1 MVAMGPTSG
10 SGTAL
15 GSLATASTA
24 ASTEATASMAASTG
38 TTSRDL
44 GRSKPQT
51 CDPLSS
57 SDCSDTER
65 VLAKSLCSLFH
76 SLKRKRNVSQGNSAA
91 VVWGAN
97 PVTVPEINGQTVTES
112 GRLQSMLATQGMPAS
127 PAIPVT
133 HLPANTLPAPVQL
146 TLPPVDVN
154 PLLHT
159 ANSAVQIPTQQLGN
173 EVLCGVTSL
182 AHSVP
187 DTIKDKILKR
197 EYIDIFSLLVT
208 DMEVEPE
215 KGGSAEAKD
224 KRPKV
229 AKNIQNWIRA
239 FHIFMPVIEEHEPAH
254 APFLIRYMDTILT
267 AQRRGGWAWFN
278 YDIRFRKSMAHNPAV
293 SWQHRLIDLWLDEM
307 TLQKSSWA
315 ERAGTSYSHLR
326 ERGLYQRDRF
336 SFQGSGRW
344 DTCRQFNAGH
354 CTWKNCK
361 IRHTCSTC
369 GFGSHPAAQCHTS
382 RDQRQF
388 PQQQV
393 GRSPD
398 FASPNPGPC

>member
-1 MVAMGPTSG
+1 MSEFPSPSQEGPPSDEPQQDSTLISFVPRSSSAASRKRSIRPEQAGALVGKRKRPAGLKTIAAGPHGDDGAPMPTSG

-24 ASTEATASMAASTG
+24 ASTG
-38 TTSRDL
+38 TTSCHL
-44 GRSKPQT
+44 GRGKPQT

-65 VLAKSLCSLFH
+65 VLAKLLCSLFH

-97 PVTVPEINGQTVTES
+97 PVTVPVISGQTVTES

-127 PAIPVT
+127 PAIP
-133 HLPANTLPAPVQL
+133 ANTLPAPVQP

-159 ANSAVQIPTQQLGN
+159 ANSAVQIPTQQLGY

-187 DTIKDKILKR
+187 DTIKEKILKR
-197 EYIDIFSLLVT
+197 EYIDIL
-208 DMEVEPE
+208 
-215 KGGSAEAKD
+215 
-224 KRPKV
+224 
-229 AKNIQNWIRA
+229 
-239 FHIFMPVIEEHEPAH
+239 
-254 APFLIRYMDTILT
+254 
-267 AQRRGGWAWFN
+267 
-278 YDIRFRKSMAHNPAV
+278 
-293 SWQHRLIDLWLDEM
+293 
-307 TLQKSSWA
+307 
-315 ERAGTSYSHLR
+315 
-326 ERGLYQRDRF
+326 
-336 SFQGSGRW
+336 
-344 DTCRQFNAGH
+344 FNAGH

-361 IRHTCSTC
+361 FRHTCSTC
-369 GFGSHPAAQCHTS
+369 GFGSHPAAQCRTS
-382 RDQRQF
+382 KDQRQF

-393 GRSPD
+393 GHSPD
-398 FASPNPGPC
+398 FASPNPGPR